1 MRRRTVAFGC
11 ESGGSRLRKHT
22 DGFPTWNRG
31 ERSGRGSVGAIHGRW
46 DGGAAS
52 FSPAERQGFTATITS
67 NSPCS
72 SRECREPGGRI
83 PELLCPLR
91 VDREYRRSHAR
102 RTRSSHDRPRDYHWS
117 RYRQS
122 SDRDRSG
129 RRRIALDQAGVIGG
143 VELATMRQKSG
154 TERFES
160 PRHAR
165 LPRLVARV
173 RSRCSLTCLLRRG
186 STKDSLCSSFELSFV
201 VRGSDSDR
209 HNL

>member
-1 MRRRTVAFGC
+1 MSRAEAVSASTRTVPDV
-11 ESGGSRLRKHT
+11 E
-22 DGFPTWNRG
+22 P
-31 ERSGRGSVGAIHGRW
+31 GRTVGKPSVGAIHGRW
-46 DGGAAS
+46 NGGPAS
-52 FSPAERQGFTATITS
+52 FSPAERQGFTATITP

-72 SRECREPGGRI
+72 SGGCREPGGRI

-165 LPRLVARV
+165 LPRLIVRV
-173 RSRCSLTCLLRRG
+173 RSRCSLTCLRRR
-186 STKDSLCSSFELSFV
+186 SSAKDSWFETASRFEPRV
-201 VRGSDSDR
+201 FRR
-209 HNL
+209 TPAT